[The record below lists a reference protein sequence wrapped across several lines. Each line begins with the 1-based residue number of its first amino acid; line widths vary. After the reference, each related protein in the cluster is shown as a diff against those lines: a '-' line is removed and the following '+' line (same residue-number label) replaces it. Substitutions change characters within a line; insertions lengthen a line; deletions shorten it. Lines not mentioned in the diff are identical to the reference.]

1 MQLHAA
7 VFYQESAARATHA
20 REFFR
25 KEGSLEALVNE
36 LVIKLFAQK
45 KDGTEVT
52 REEYEQVEYAMNE
65 LCTKLERMKYDV
77 HYKVD
82 TY

>member
-1 MQLHAA
+1 M
-7 VFYQESAARATHA
+7 
-20 REFFR
+20 
-25 KEGSLEALVNE
+25 NE